1 MEGLVCDDD
10 AHLYSGKRIHEPV
23 QRGGH
28 LTDSFPNLGKTARAI
43 FVMYCAFLAAGVL
56 AYVLAGM
63 PLFDSINHTMC
74 ALSTGGFSTRT
85 DSIGA
90 YDSLLIDTIT
100 NVLMLAG
107 TTNSPSFSC
116 LSGENSDVLSGS
128 AKRGL
133 CSWCLRRLLFR

>member
-1 MEGLVCDDD
+1 
-10 AHLYSGKRIHEPV
+10 
-23 QRGGH
+23 
-28 LTDSFPNLGKTARAI
+28 
-43 FVMYCAFLAAGVL
+43 MYCAFLAAGVL

-107 TTNSPSFSC
+107 TTNFAV
-116 LSGENSDVLSGS
+116 LLLLVRENSDVLSGS
-128 AKRGL
+128 ASCGL